1 MQHIELI
8 KGFVTLGGCFSVPG
22 RTVKIAGLWF
32 AKAQGG
38 IGGGSLSRFPGWH
51 YDIFL
56 IKKNIMCWARLK
68 LTKLLATAKQLIRK
82 NSVCCL
88 KNQKNQAFFFS
99 QSKRTDNFDLPS
111 PCLFSFTFHW
121 FTHRQNVF
129 LKIVLKATVLKTL

>member
-32 AKAQGG
+32 AKAQGE

-51 YDIFL
+51 YDTFL

-88 KNQKNQAFFFS
+88 KNQKNQAFFFLKVNVQIILTS
-99 QSKRTDNFDLPS
+99 PLPVCFRLLFTDLLIDKMCS
-111 PCLFSFTFHW
+111 WKLF
-121 FTHRQNVF
+121 
-129 LKIVLKATVLKTL
+129 